1 MKKQNYLGHTI
12 NGGVTMEKAK
22 LEQNQ
27 HAKPLSPITTSVITG
42 FFGGIFWGAVGL
54 MAYYFNFTKIRPNT
68 ILEPWAIG
76 DWKTSWIGTVISLLL
91 IGVLGIV
98 AALLYYFTL
107 KKFQNFWVSVGYG
120 IVLFA
125 IVFFLLNPLFPN
137 LDPITELDRNTII
150 TMLCLYVLFGVFVG
164 YSISYEYNEQLEEKR
179 KNHST

>member
-1 MKKQNYLGHTI
+1 MKKQNYLGHTN
-12 NGGVTMEKAK
+12 NGGATMEKAK

-27 HAKPLSPITTSVITG
+27 HAKPLSPIMTSIITG
-42 FFGGIFWGAVGL
+42 FFGGVFWGAVGL
-54 MAYYFNFTKIRPNT
+54 MAYYFNFTKIRPNN
-68 ILEPWAIG
+68 ILEPWAVG

-107 KKFQNFWVSVGYG
+107 KKFQNIWVSFGYG

-164 YSISYEYNEQLEEKR
+164 YSISYEYNEKIEEKR